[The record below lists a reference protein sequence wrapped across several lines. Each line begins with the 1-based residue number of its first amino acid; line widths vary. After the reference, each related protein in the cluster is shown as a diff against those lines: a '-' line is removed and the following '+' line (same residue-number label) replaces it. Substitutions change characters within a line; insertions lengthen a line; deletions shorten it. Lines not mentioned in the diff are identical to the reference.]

1 MKRRT
6 GTRGQLVWEVWP
18 SERKKTWEDK
28 NDEGRDGERDQ
39 SSRGRIG
46 SSLKGTAREVEVAAS
61 AITRSPELRT
71 ES

>member
-1 MKRRT
+1 MRVQVVT
-6 GTRGQLVWEVWP
+6 GTGDDVLG
-18 SERKKTWEDK
+18 KKIQESK

-39 SSRGRIG
+39 FGG
-46 SSLKGTAREVEVAAS
+46 ALKGTAREVEAAAS